1 MYVPNPLQLPP
12 TISFESEGPSD
23 SMTAVQI
30 FAGNPLD
37 RGERERRDE
46 DWIRRASLDC
56 DSRFLLLW
64 KFEAPLSSERDPRLI
79 WTNRSTLDSLGLETE
94 PVLLGLLDG
103 VPHFAADISSLDDPT
118 PAMPSNDAAFV
129 DRRCAAVT
137 LPASDA
143 GILCQAAA
151 QLSWHSS
158 HRFCSAC
165 GRKSEIRR
173 GGQMRQCVK
182 CGALHFPRTD
192 PVVITVVSSG
202 DQCLLGQSR
211 GRMTRL
217 KTYSCLAGFMDQGE
231 SIEEAVA
238 REIMEESGIR
248 VKDIRYCFSQ
258 PWPFP
263 HTLMIGCEATAA
275 TTEILRDEEEMED
288 VRWFHKDEVW
298 LALEERNPR
307 LMLPGPIAIAHH
319 LIKRW
324 ATS

>member
-1 MYVPNPLQLPP
+1 
-12 TISFESEGPSD
+12 
-23 SMTAVQI
+23 MTAAQI

-46 DWIRRASLDC
+46 DWIRRASLDD

-64 KFEAPLSSERDPRLI
+64 KLEAPLSAEPDPSLV
-79 WTNRSTLDSLGLETE
+79 WTTREALDSLGLETE

-103 VPHFAADISSLDDPT
+103 IPHFAADISSLDDPT
-118 PAMPSNDAAFV
+118 RALPNSDASFV
-129 DRRCAAVT
+129 DRRSAAVV
-137 LPASDA
+137 LPAADA
-143 GILCQAAA
+143 GILCQASA

-165 GRKSEIRR
+165 GRESEIRR
-173 GGQMRQCVK
+173 GGQMRRCVT
-182 CGALHFPRTD
+182 CSALHFPRTD
-192 PVVITVVSSG
+192 PVVITVVTSG

-248 VKDIRYCFSQ
+248 VKDVRYCFSQ

-263 HTLMIGCEATAA
+263 T
-275 TTEILRDEEEMED
+275 R
-288 VRWFHKDEVW
+288 
-298 LALEERNPR
+298 
-307 LMLPGPIAIAHH
+307 
-319 LIKRW
+319 
-324 ATS
+324 S

>member
-1 MYVPNPLQLPP
+1 M
-12 TISFESEGPSD
+12 
-23 SMTAVQI
+23 AAAQI

-46 DWIRRASLDC
+46 DWIGRAALGD

-64 KFEAPLSSERDPRLI
+64 KLQAPLSAGRDARLI
-79 WTNRSTLDSLGLETE
+79 WASRADLDRLGLETE

-103 VPHFAADISSLDDPT
+103 VAHFAADVSALDDPT
-118 PAMPSNDAAFV
+118 RALTNLDDAVFEDA
-129 DRRCAAVT
+129 RNAA
-137 LPASDA
+137 LMLSSAEA

-151 QLSWHSS
+151 QLNWHAS
-158 HRFCSAC
+158 HRFCSTC
-165 GRKSEIRR
+165 GHRSEIRR
-173 GGQMRQCVK
+173 GGQLRQCTRCSK
-182 CGALHFPRTD
+182 QHFPRTD
-192 PVVITVVSSG
+192 PVVITVVSHG

-217 KTYSCLAGFMDQGE
+217 KTYSALAGFVDQGE

-238 REIMEESGIR
+238 REIMEEAGIQ
-248 VKDIRYCFSQ
+248 VKDVRYLFSQ

-275 TTEILRDEEEMED
+275 TTKIIRDEEEMED
-288 VRWFHKDEVW
+288 VQWFDRREVR

-307 LMLPGPIAIAHH
+307 LILPGPIAIAHH

-324 ATS
+324 ATT

>member
-1 MYVPNPLQLPP
+1 
-12 TISFESEGPSD
+12 
-23 SMTAVQI
+23 MTSKQI

-37 RGERERRDE
+37 RGETERRDE
-46 DWIRRASLDC
+46 NWIRLASLDA

-64 KFEAPLSSERDPRLI
+64 KFEAPLSSDRNPRLV
-79 WTNRSTLDSLGLETE
+79 WSTRPHLDSLCLETE
-94 PVLLGLLDG
+94 PVLLGMMDG
-103 VPHFAADISSLDDPT
+103 VPHFAADVSPLEDPA
-118 PAMPSNDAAFV
+118 PALPNNGASFV
-129 DRRCAAVT
+129 DRRSAAVI
-137 LPASDA
+137 LPTSDA

-151 QLSWHSS
+151 QISWHTS

-165 GRKSEIRR
+165 GQQSEIRR
-173 GGQMRQCVK
+173 GGQMRRCVR

-248 VKDIRYCFSQ
+248 VKNVRYCFSQ

-288 VRWFHKDEVW
+288 VRWFHKDEVR

-307 LMLPGPIAIAHH
+307 LLLPGPIAIAHH

-324 ATS
+324 ASS

>member
-1 MYVPNPLQLPP
+1 
-12 TISFESEGPSD
+12 
-23 SMTAVQI
+23 MTVAQI

-37 RGERERRDE
+37 RGETERRDE
-46 DWIRRASLDC
+46 NWIRLASLNG

-64 KFEAPLSSERDPRLI
+64 KFEAPLSSERNPRLV
-79 WTNRSTLDSLGLETE
+79 WSTRPHLDSLGLEAE
-94 PVLLGLLDG
+94 PVLLGMMDG
-103 VPHFAADISSLDDPT
+103 VPHFAADVSSLEDPT
-118 PAMPSNDAAFV
+118 RALSSDGDAAFV
-129 DRRCAAVT
+129 DRRIAAVI
-137 LPASDA
+137 LPTSDA

-151 QLSWHSS
+151 QLSWHTS

-165 GRKSEIRR
+165 GQQSEIRR
-173 GGQMRQCVK
+173 GGQMRRCVR

-192 PVVITVVSSG
+192 PVVITVVSNG

-238 REIMEESGIR
+238 REIMEEAGIR
-248 VKDIRYCFSQ
+248 VKDVRYCFSQ

-275 TTEILRDEEEMED
+275 TTKILRDEEEMED
-288 VRWFHKDEVW
+288 VRWFHKAEVR

-307 LMLPGPIAIAHH
+307 LLLPGPIAIAHH

-324 ATS
+324 AAS

>member
-1 MYVPNPLQLPP
+1 MADL
-12 TISFESEGPSD
+12 
-23 SMTAVQI
+23 QI

-46 DWIRRASLDC
+46 DWIRNASLD
-56 DSRFLLLW
+56 DASRFLLLW
-64 KFEAPLSSERDPRLI
+64 NMEAPLTEGPNTGLV
-79 WTNRSTLDSLGLETE
+79 WSTRPHLDSLHLQTE

-103 VPHFAADISSLDDPT
+103 IPHFAVDVSSLQDPAHAL
-118 PAMPSNDAAFV
+118 PANAASFV
-129 DRRCAAVT
+129 DRRSAAVI
-137 LPASDA
+137 LSAKDA

-151 QLSWHSS
+151 QLSWHTS

-165 GRKSEIRR
+165 GQQSEIRR
-173 GGQMRQCVK
+173 GGQMRRCVK

-192 PVVITVVSSG
+192 PVVITVVSNG
-202 DQCLLGQSR
+202 DRCLLGQSR

-238 REIMEESGIR
+238 REIMEESGIH
-248 VKDIRYCFSQ
+248 VKDVRYCFSQ

-275 TTEILRDEEEMED
+275 TTKIIRDEEEMED
-288 VRWFHKDEVW
+288 VRWFQKEEVK

-324 ATS
+324 ASS

>member
-1 MYVPNPLQLPP
+1 
-12 TISFESEGPSD
+12 
-23 SMTAVQI
+23 MTAAQI

-46 DWIRRASLDC
+46 DWIRRAALD
-56 DSRFLLLW
+56 DEARFLLLCNLQ
-64 KFEAPLSSERDPRLI
+64 APLSSGRNARLS
-79 WTNRSTLDSLGLETE
+79 WASRSDLDRLGLETE

-103 VPHFAADISSLDDPT
+103 VAHFAVDVSSLDDPT
-118 PAMPSNDAAFV
+118 NALTNLDDAIFEDA
-129 DRRCAAVT
+129 RNAA
-137 LPASDA
+137 LMLSSAEA

-151 QLSWHSS
+151 QLNWHAS
-158 HRFCSAC
+158 HRFCSTC
-165 GRKSEIRR
+165 GHKSEIRR
-173 GGQMRQCVK
+173 GGQLRQCTRCSK
-182 CGALHFPRTD
+182 QHFPRTD
-192 PVVITVVSSG
+192 PVVITVVSHG
-202 DQCLLGQSR
+202 DLCLLGQSR

-217 KTYSCLAGFMDQGE
+217 KTYSALAGFVDQGE

-238 REIMEESGIR
+238 REIMEEAGIQ
-248 VKDIRYCFSQ
+248 VKDVRYLFSQ

-275 TTEILRDEEEMED
+275 TTEIIRDEEEMED
-288 VRWFHKDEVW
+288 VQWFDRQEVL

-307 LMLPGPIAIAHH
+307 LILPGPIAIAHH

>member
-1 MYVPNPLQLPP
+1 
-12 TISFESEGPSD
+12 
-23 SMTAVQI
+23 MTAVQI

-46 DWIRRASLDC
+46 DWIKRASLDG

-64 KFEAPLSSERDPRLI
+64 NMEAPLTSEATPGLI
-79 WTNRSTLDSLGLETE
+79 WTTRSALNNLGLETE

-103 VPHFAADISSLDDPT
+103 VPHFAADISPLDEPT
-118 PAMPSNDAAFV
+118 QVLSNSQDAAFT
-129 DRRCAAVT
+129 DRRTAAVT
-137 LPASDA
+137 LSAADA

-151 QLSWHSS
+151 QLNWHAS

-165 GRKSEIRR
+165 GRESRIRR
-173 GGQMRQCVK
+173 GGQMRRCVS

-192 PVVITVVSSG
+192 PVVITVVSHG
-202 DQCLLGQSR
+202 DRCLLGQSR

-217 KTYSCLAGFMDQGE
+217 KTYSCLAGFVDQGE

-263 HTLMIGCEATAA
+263 HTLMIGCEATAV
-275 TTEILRDEEEMED
+275 TTSIHTDDEEMED
-288 VRWFHKDEVW
+288 VRWFDRKEVL

-307 LMLPGPIAIAHH
+307 LLLPGPIAIAHH
-319 LIKRW
+319 LIKKW

>member
-1 MYVPNPLQLPP
+1 M
-12 TISFESEGPSD
+12 
-23 SMTAVQI
+23 QI

-46 DWIRRASLDC
+46 DWIRQASLDG

-64 KFEAPLSSERDPRLI
+64 KFEAPLSDERNPRLI
-79 WTNRSTLDSLGLETE
+79 WTTRPALDSLGLDTE

-103 VPHFAADISSLDDPT
+103 VPHFAADVSDVDDPT
-118 PAMPSNDAAFV
+118 RALPNGDASFV
-129 DRRCAAVT
+129 DRRSAAT
-137 LPASDA
+137 MLSAAHA

-151 QLSWHSS
+151 QLEWHAS

-165 GRKSEIRR
+165 GRESEIRR
-173 GGQMRQCVK
+173 GGQMRRCVT
-182 CGALHFPRTD
+182 CGKLHFPRTD
-192 PVVITVVSSG
+192 PVVITVVSHG

-288 VRWFHKDEVW
+288 VRWFHKGEVR

-307 LMLPGPIAIAHH
+307 LLLPGPIAIAHH

-324 ATS
+324 ASS

>member
-1 MYVPNPLQLPP
+1 M
-12 TISFESEGPSD
+12 
-23 SMTAVQI
+23 AAAQI

-46 DWIRRASLDC
+46 DWIRRVSLAD

-64 KFEAPLSSERDPRLI
+64 NLEAPLSAGRDARLL
-79 WTNRSTLDSLGLETE
+79 WASRSDLDKLGLDTE

-103 VPHFAADISSLDDPT
+103 VAHFAADASALDDPT
-118 PAMPSNDAAFV
+118 RALANLNGADFQDA
-129 DRRCAAVT
+129 RNAALMLSSAET
-137 LPASDA
+137 

-151 QLSWHSS
+151 QLNWHVS

-165 GRKSEIRR
+165 GQKSEIRR
-173 GGQMRQCVK
+173 GGQLRQCVH
-182 CGALHFPRTD
+182 CGKQHFPRTD
-192 PVVITVVSSG
+192 PVVITVVSHG
-202 DQCLLGQSR
+202 DKCLLGQSR

-217 KTYSCLAGFMDQGE
+217 KTYSCLAGFVDQGE
-231 SIEEAVA
+231 AIEEAVA
-238 REIMEESGIR
+238 REIMEEAGIQ
-248 VKDIRYCFSQ
+248 VKNVRYLFSQ

-275 TTEILRDEEEMED
+275 TTEIIRDEEEMED
-288 VRWFHKDEVW
+288 VQWFDRQEVR

-307 LMLPGPIAIAHH
+307 LILPGPIAIAHH

>member
-1 MYVPNPLQLPP
+1 
-12 TISFESEGPSD
+12 
-23 SMTAVQI
+23 MTAAQI

-46 DWIRRASLDC
+46 DWIRRASLNG

-64 KFEAPLSSERDPRLI
+64 KFEAPLSSEGDPRLV
-79 WTNRSTLDSLGLETE
+79 WTSRPDLDKLDLETE

-118 PAMPSNDAAFV
+118 PALPNSDTSFV
-129 DRRCAAVT
+129 DRRSAAVI
-137 LPASDA
+137 LPAADA

-165 GRKSEIRR
+165 GRESKIRR
-173 GGQMRQCVK
+173 GGQMRQCVT
-182 CGALHFPRTD
+182 CSALHFPRTD

-202 DQCLLGQSR
+202 DRCLLGQSR

-238 REIMEESGIR
+238 LEIMEESGIH
-248 VKDIRYCFSQ
+248 VKDVRYCFSQ

-275 TTEILRDEEEMED
+275 TTEIIRDEEEMED
-288 VRWFHKDEVW
+288 VRWFHKDEVR

-324 ATS
+324 AAS

>member
-1 MYVPNPLQLPP
+1 M
-12 TISFESEGPSD
+12 
-23 SMTAVQI
+23 QI

-46 DWIRRASLDC
+46 DWIRQASLDG

-64 KFEAPLSSERDPRLI
+64 KFEAPLSAGRDTRLI
-79 WTNRSTLDSLGLETE
+79 WTTRSALDGLGLDTE

-103 VPHFAADISSLDDPT
+103 IPHFAADVSDVDDPSRAL
-118 PAMPSNDAAFV
+118 PNADASFV
-129 DRRCAAVT
+129 DRRSAAT
-137 LPASDA
+137 MLSAADA

-151 QLSWHSS
+151 QLEWHAS

-165 GRKSEIRR
+165 GRESQIRR
-173 GGQMRQCVK
+173 GGQMRRCVT
-182 CGALHFPRTD
+182 CGKLHFPRTD
-192 PVVITVVSSG
+192 PVVITVVSHG

-288 VRWFHKDEVW
+288 VRWFHKDEVR

-307 LMLPGPIAIAHH
+307 LLLPGPIAIAHH

-324 ATS
+324 ASS

>member
-1 MYVPNPLQLPP
+1 
-12 TISFESEGPSD
+12 
-23 SMTAVQI
+23 MTATQI

-46 DWIRRASLDC
+46 DWIKRASLDSK
-56 DSRFLLLW
+56 SRFLPLW
-64 KFEAPLSSERDPRLI
+64 RMEAPLSSEKTPGLI
-79 WTNRSTLDSLGLETE
+79 WTNRSSLDDLGLQTE
-94 PVLLGLLDG
+94 PVLLGLRDG
-103 VPHFAADISSLDDPT
+103 VPHFAADISAIDDPT
-118 PAMPSNDAAFV
+118 RALTNSRDAAFI
-129 DRRCAAVT
+129 DRRTAAVT
-137 LPASDA
+137 LSAADA

-165 GRKSEIRR
+165 GRESQIRR
-173 GGQMRQCVK
+173 GGQMRRCVS

-192 PVVITVVSSG
+192 PVVITVVSHG
-202 DQCLLGQSR
+202 DKCLLGQSR

-217 KTYSCLAGFMDQGE
+217 KTYSCLAGFVDQGE
-231 SIEEAVA
+231 SIEEAVS

-248 VKDIRYCFSQ
+248 VKDVRYCFSQ

-275 TTEILRDEEEMED
+275 TTKIIRDEEEMED
-288 VRWFHKDEVW
+288 VRWFHKDEVQ